1 MRSSTIKLKPAWSN
15 RFAMPTVAELRA
27 GLTVEASPVLDHARL
42 GLASVP
48 GVVETLKWMG
58 VPWSWSF
65 VYGPPGEPEGWAF
78 LIPEPGRLQIAV
90 SLPAERL
97 GEIPVKKLP
106 RFVRDGLLQTQVVG
120 RACWPTW
127 VVQSAAQA
135 DEVVRLVQ
143 GVRAAATVSA

>member
-1 MRSSTIKLKPAWSN
+1 MRSSTLKPKPAWSN
-15 RFAMPTVAELRA
+15 RFAMPTPAELRS
-27 GLTVEASPVLDHARL
+27 GLVVETAPLFDHARRAL
-42 GLASVP
+42 SELV

-58 VPWSWSF
+58 VPWSWSL
-65 VYGPPGEPEGWAF
+65 VYGPAGEPEAWAF

-90 SLPAERL
+90 ALPSDRL
-97 GEIPVKKLP
+97 GDIPVKRLS

-127 VVQSAAQA
+127 IVQTQVHV

-143 GVRAAATVSA
+143 SVRSQAAVGV